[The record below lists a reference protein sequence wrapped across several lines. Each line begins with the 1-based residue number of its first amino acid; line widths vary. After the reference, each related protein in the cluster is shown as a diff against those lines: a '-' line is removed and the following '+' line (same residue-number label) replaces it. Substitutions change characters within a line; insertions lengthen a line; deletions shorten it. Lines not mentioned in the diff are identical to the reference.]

1 MFYSYIGRKRK
12 KIFHIGFHQIN
23 APSSYAISQL
33 FSTAKE
39 RHGLCKSYFLKK
51 EEKKELKKMDKCP
64 ND

>member
-39 RHGLCKSYFLKK
+39 RHGQYKSYFLKK
-51 EEKKELKKMDKCP
+51 RREERIEK
-64 ND
+64 NG